1 LSLKVFGKPDMKK
14 RFEYK
19 TVVIEP
25 KGFWK
30 TRYEPAEMDKILNQY
45 GNEGWE
51 LVTAESRDYGGSS
64 YGIIYTFKRE
74 L

>member
-1 LSLKVFGKPDMKK
+1 MGTK
-14 RFEYK
+14 
-19 TVVIEP
+19 
-25 KGFWK
+25 
-30 TRYEPAEMDKILNQY
+30 YEPADIDKTLNQY

-51 LVTAESRDYGGSS
+51 LVTAESRDYGGSF